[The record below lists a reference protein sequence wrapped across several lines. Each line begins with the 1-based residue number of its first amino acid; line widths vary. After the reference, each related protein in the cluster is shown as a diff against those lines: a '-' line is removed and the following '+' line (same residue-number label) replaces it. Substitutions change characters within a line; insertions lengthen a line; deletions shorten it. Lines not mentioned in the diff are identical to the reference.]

1 MYCNTEEMLRD
12 ARKNS
17 YAIGAFNI
25 SNMEFAQAIIKAS
38 EEMNTPVILQA
49 SESACKYAGY
59 DELVQMVKCMAEK
72 SPSKI
77 ALHLDHGKSFEVC
90 KKAIDA
96 GFSSVMIDLSGLS
109 FEDNIKGTKEV
120 VEYAKARNVSVE
132 SELGEIVGVEDEQVS
147 DVSHFTDPKKAKE
160 FVEKTGITSLAVSIG
175 TAHGANKGATEPKIR
190 FDILEELDKALPGFP
205 LVCHGASR
213 VDKKL
218 VDKFKEFGGE
228 IAKAQ
233 GIPTDAIKQMST
245 ASPIVKINC
254 DTDLRICFA
263 GAIREFLA
271 KNPTVFDPRKIL
283 GYASEKICEYVKEC
297 MALFRN

>member
-1 MYCNTEEMLRD
+1 MYCNTDEMLQD

-38 EEMNTPVILQA
+38 EEMQMPVILQA
-49 SESACKYAGY
+49 SESACKYAGF
-59 DELVQMVKCMAEK
+59 DELVAIVKCMAEK

-77 ALHLDHGKSFEVC
+77 ALHLDHGKSFDVC

-109 FEDNIKGTKEV
+109 FEDNIIGTKEV
-120 VEYAKARNVSVE
+120 VDYAKKHNVSVE
-132 SELGEIVGVEDEQVS
+132 SELGEIIGVEDEQVS
-147 DVSHFTDPKKAKE
+147 NVSHFTDPKKAKE
-160 FVEKTGITSLAVSIG
+160 FVERTGVTSLAVSIG

-190 FDILEELDKALPGFP
+190 FDILEELDKALPNFP

-218 VDKFKEFGGE
+218 VDKFKQFGGQLD
-228 IAKAQ
+228 KAQ
-233 GIPTDAIKQMST
+233 GIPTEAIKKMAT
-245 ASPIVKINC
+245 NSPIVKINC

-263 GAIREFLA
+263 GAVREFLTN
-271 KNPTVFDPRKIL
+271 NPTQFDPRKIL
-283 GYASEKICEYVKEC
+283 GYAKEQITEYVKEC
-297 MALFRN
+297 MKLFKA